1 MLVGAIP
8 DEVIAIDG
16 KPDVR
21 PVMQLAI
28 VYDHRG
34 LDGAVASW
42 FISRVTEPLESA
54 TFLGA
59 AQSGG
64 AAAGTPSRPREVSI
78 ESVADTLRTE
88 VRHDKF
94 RWTLSGDHDAG
105 PDPVS
110 AFLGALGSCLLMSL
124 RVAARGR
131 KLNVGRSSVVARS
144 NERGHVKEIEVELQV
159 ETNEDD
165 EKLHRLVEV
174 AERGCHVR
182 AMIRD
187 DVSFKLTVTRI

>member
-1 MLVGAIP
+1 
-8 DEVIAIDG
+8 VIAIER
-16 KPDVR
+16 KPGAC
-21 PVMQLAI
+21 PVVPLAI

-42 FISRVTEPLESA
+42 FTTGVKEPLESA
-54 TFLGA
+54 TFPGA
-59 AQSGG
+59 AQAGG

-78 ESVADTLRTE
+78 ESAADTLRTE

-124 RVAARGR
+124 RVAARAR
-131 KLNVGRSSVVARS
+131 KLNVGRSSVAARA
-144 NERGHVKEIEVELQV
+144 NERGHVKEIEVELRV

-187 DVSFKLTVTRI
+187 DVSFKLTVTRC